1 MGDIAG
7 NEGAEVLPIM
17 PPSGEDFDFDT
28 IDCSPSGP
36 EVSVADDF
44 ELLTET
50 GCPVLEIVGE
60 KSEMAFYMNTTLPY
74 VAFHIKSVRKFMGIT
89 LRFIDNTKT
98 TRTVSFSNKRS
109 VVTVDQDKCFL
120 PIEIGMEGWQYLC
133 LDFERICKNA
143 FGTSYSSCKEVTVHG
158 SCRLSK
164 LFFQKREYADA
175 ELPEY
180 LRVCVREN

>member
-7 NEGAEVLPIM
+7 SEGTGVLPIM
-17 PPSGEDFDFDT
+17 PPTADDFDFDT

-60 KSEMAFYMNTTLPY
+60 KSEMAFYMNTNLPY
-74 VAFHIKSVRKFMGIT
+74 VAFHIKGVGKFLTIT
-89 LRFIDNTKT
+89 LTFTDDAKR
-98 TRTVSFSNKRS
+98 TRTVHFSNKRS
-109 VVTVDQDKCFL
+109 VVTVDQDKCYL
-120 PIEIGMEGWQYLC
+120 PIEIGMEGWQYLS

-143 FGTSYSSCKEVTVHG
+143 FGTSYSICKEVTVHG

-175 ELPEY
+175 ELPEF

>member
-1 MGDIAG
+1 MGDIVG
-7 NEGAEVLPIM
+7 SEGTGVLPIM
-17 PPSGEDFDFDT
+17 PPTADDFDFDT

-60 KSEMAFYMNTTLPY
+60 KSEMAFYMNTNLPY
-74 VAFHIKSVRKFMGIT
+74 VAFHIKGVGKFLAIT
-89 LRFIDNTKT
+89 LTFTDDAKR
-98 TRTVSFSNKRS
+98 TRTVHFSNKRS
-109 VVTVDQDKCFL
+109 VVTVDQDKCYL
-120 PIEIGMEGWQYLC
+120 PIEIGMEGWQYLS

-175 ELPEY
+175 ELPEF